1 LQPGDELSLRAGRLG
16 AQRTRARLN
25 YALRRAVDIATG
37 AHPPLIATR
46 LRRQAILEN
55 KDLMLALASRLVE
68 GGPLGVQG
76 LSIAAR
82 LVDDHDSPLYR
93 ERDGELLAAGLLQ
106 ALDALDRGHR
116 TAVGGR

>member
-1 LQPGDELSLRAGRLG
+1 
-16 AQRTRARLN
+16 
-25 YALRRAVDIATG
+25 
-37 AHPPLIATR
+37 
-46 LRRQAILEN
+46 
-55 KDLMLALASRLVE
+55 MLALASRLVE